1 LSYEI
6 KQLMTAKRKLIN
18 NNKGMILLS
27 SLLLV
32 SVLMAAG
39 MGTWIAIQ
47 NDYKITS
54 NLRQATAVFYFAD
67 AGIEWAKQQISQ
79 ATVHPPTLA
88 DRVQSFSS
96 GTFSVVYLSSTRVTP
111 LMAKIIIR
119 STGAS
124 GISSQTT
131 QAQITKAYDLA
142 DAAIGLR
149 GGEANVSLSGNS
161 FFVSGF
167 DFDPANNMLI
177 AGAKPRP
184 AISTSSAVLRAQIE
198 AALTA
203 QQSASV
209 IGGDN
214 NDAISRSSLIPGPVM
229 TQLGDELCRAP
240 QVITTTIPV
249 GETLVIAGE
258 TWGSRSMPQLHCIE
272 GLPGID
278 DSVTVGG
285 NFSGVGILVVR
296 NAEIIANGAFRWEGL
311 IVVTGTGVGLRVV
324 GEESKEVYGAVMIN
338 ETNSVAA
345 TIPTILA
352 IQGAIKVFYSR
363 SALDR
368 ITGLMPSQTLESIY
382 ASLPATIRQDYWR
395 SVNP

>member
-1 LSYEI
+1 
-6 KQLMTAKRKLIN
+6 MTAKRKLIGDK
-18 NNKGMILLS
+18 KGMVLFS

-79 ATVHPPTLA
+79 ATVHPPRLA

-111 LMAKIIIR
+111 LTAKIVIR

-149 GGEANVSLSGNS
+149 GEDANVSLSGNS
-161 FFVSGF
+161 FSVSGF
-167 DFDPANNMLI
+167 DFDPVNNMLA
-177 AGAKPRP
+177 AGAKPRS
-184 AISTSSAVLRAQIE
+184 AISTTSAVLRAQIE

-203 QQSASV
+203 QQSTNV
-209 IGGDN
+209 IGGEN
-214 NDAISRSSLIPGPVM
+214 NNAISRSGLIPGPII

-240 QVITTTIPV
+240 HVVTTAIPV
-249 GETLVIAGE
+249 GETLVLAGE

-311 IVVTGTGVGLRVV
+311 VIVTGTGVGFRVV
-324 GEESKEVYGAVMIN
+324 GEENKEVYGAVMIN
-338 ETNSVAA
+338 ETSSVAA
-345 TIPTILA
+345 TTPTILA

-368 ITGLMPSQTLESIY
+368 ITGLMPSQTMESIY
-382 ASLPATIRQDYWR
+382 ASLPATIKQDYWR

>member
-1 LSYEI
+1 
-6 KQLMTAKRKLIN
+6 MTAKRKLVSDK
-18 NNKGMILLS
+18 KGMILSS
-27 SLLLV
+27 SLLIV

-39 MGTWIAIQ
+39 MGTWIAVQ

-54 NLRQATAVFYFAD
+54 NLRQATAVFYLAD

-79 ATVHPPTLA
+79 ATVHPPRLA
-88 DRVQSFSS
+88 DRVQGFSS
-96 GTFSVVYLSSTRVTP
+96 GTFSVAYLSSTRVTP
-111 LMAKIIIR
+111 LTAKIVIR
-119 STGAS
+119 STGAL
-124 GISSQTT
+124 GVSSQTT

-149 GGEANVSLSGNS
+149 GGEMNVSLSGNS
-161 FFVSGF
+161 FSVSGF
-167 DFDPANNMLI
+167 DFDPANNMFV
-177 AGAKPRP
+177 AGAKPRS

-209 IGGDN
+209 IGGEN
-214 NDAISRSSLIPGPVM
+214 NDAISRSGLIPGPII

-240 QVITTTIPV
+240 HVVTKAIPV
-249 GETLVIAGE
+249 GETLVLAGE
-258 TWGSRSMPQLHCIE
+258 TWGSRSMPQLYCVE

-296 NAEIIANGAFRWEGL
+296 NAEIIASGAFRWEGL
-311 IVVTGTGVGLRVV
+311 IILTGTGVGFRVV
-324 GEESKEVYGAVMIN
+324 GEENKEVYGAVMIN
-338 ETNSVAA
+338 ETSSVVA
-345 TIPTILA
+345 TTPTILA

-363 SALDR
+363 STLDR
-368 ITGLMPSQTLESIY
+368 VTSLMPSATLESVF
-382 ASLPATIRQDYWR
+382 ASLPSAITQDYWR
-395 SVNP
+395 SINP